1 MTPKQ
6 ILFSSLL
13 QPHLPALKSTAL
25 RLARSQADAEDLLQ
39 ECFFKAY
46 RSLEQF
52 QENTNFKAWIFRILV
67 NTYITSYRKKTRQ
80 PQKISYDEI
89 EEHILYKNI
98 LESHQPSMDAEVL
111 PGDRHDFDDD
121 ILEALNRLP
130 HPFRLVVL
138 LCDVEGFSYNEI
150 AQIIHCPLGTVMSRL
165 YRGRKLLQR
174 QLWQYAENRGYINES
189 TKVKK

>member
-1 MTPKQ
+1 MNPKQ
-6 ILFSSLL
+6 VFFSSLL

-25 RLARSQADAEDLLQ
+25 RLARSRTDAEDLLQ

-67 NTYITSYRKKTRQ
+67 NTYITSYRKKARQ

-89 EEHILYKNI
+89 EEHVLYKNI
-98 LESHQPSMDAEVL
+98 LENPHFSLTGEEL
-111 PGDRHDFDDD
+111 RTNRHDFDDD
-121 ILEALNRLP
+121 VLEALNQLP
-130 HPFRLVVL
+130 YPLRLVVL

-150 AQIIHCPLGTVMSRL
+150 AQIIHSPLGTVMSRL

-174 QLWQYAENRGYINES
+174 QLWQYAENRGYISEA
-189 TKVKK
+189 TKIKK

>member
-1 MTPKQ
+1 MNPKQ
-6 ILFSSLL
+6 VFFSSLL

-25 RLARSQADAEDLLQ
+25 RLARSRTDAEDLLQ

-67 NTYITSYRKKTRQ
+67 NTYITSYRKKARQ

-89 EEHILYKNI
+89 EEHVLYKNI
-98 LESHQPSMDAEVL
+98 LENPHFSLTREEL
-111 PGDRHDFDDD
+111 RTNRHDFDDD
-121 ILEALNRLP
+121 VLEALNQLP
-130 HPFRLVVL
+130 YPFRLVVL

-150 AQIIHCPLGTVMSRL
+150 AQIIHSPLGTVMSRL

-174 QLWQYAENRGYINES
+174 QLWQYAENRGYISEA
-189 TKVKK
+189 TKIKK

>member
-6 ILFSSLL
+6 IFFSSLL
-13 QPHLPALKSTAL
+13 QPHLPALKSTAM

-67 NTYITSYRKKTRQ
+67 NTYITSYRKKARQ
-80 PQKISYDEI
+80 PQKISYDEL

-98 LESHQPSMDAEVL
+98 LDSHPSSMVAEMFHT
-111 PGDRHDFDDD
+111 DRHDFDDD

-130 HPFRLVVL
+130 YPFRLVVL

-150 AQIIHCPLGTVMSRL
+150 AQIIRCPLGTVMSRL

-189 TKVKK
+189 TKIKK